1 MENYNKRWIAIL
13 YYFLDHKDIANG
25 DKIALSVGV
34 SSRTI
39 RNDIKELN
47 TLLVQYDA
55 EIVSEIGIGY
65 FLKINDNQKFQNF
78 LEEIWIYVNIV
89 DTKTQIFMQFFLKHL
104 QAVEE

>member
-55 EIVSEIGIGY
+55 EIV
-65 FLKINDNQKFQNF
+65 
-78 LEEIWIYVNIV
+78 
-89 DTKTQIFMQFFLKHL
+89 
-104 QAVEE
+104 

>member
-47 TLLVQYDA
+47 TLLVQYVA
-55 EIVSEIGIGY
+55 SGWGSRRRIGSACSI
-65 FLKINDNQKFQNF
+65 
-78 LEEIWIYVNIV
+78 
-89 DTKTQIFMQFFLKHL
+89 
-104 QAVEE
+104 

>member
-47 TLLVQYDA
+47 TLLV
-55 EIVSEIGIGY
+55 
-65 FLKINDNQKFQNF
+65 
-78 LEEIWIYVNIV
+78 
-89 DTKTQIFMQFFLKHL
+89 
-104 QAVEE
+104 

>member
-39 RNDIKELN
+39 RNDIKELK
-47 TLLVQYDA
+47 TLLVQYVA
-55 EIVSEIGIGY
+55 EIVSEIEMCIRDRYEAESSAY
-65 FLKINDNQKFQNF
+65 FYNNGSC
-78 LEEIWIYVNIV
+78 
-89 DTKTQIFMQFFLKHL
+89 HH
-104 QAVEE
+104 

>member
-65 FLKINDNQKFQNF
+65 FLKINDNQKFQKLPRRNKSCGT
-78 LEEIWIYVNIV
+78 LSSI
-89 DTKTQIFMQFFLKHL
+89 KKH
-104 QAVEE
+104 